1 MSSTKHTTL
10 VDLQQFNSYLSV
22 FENSPIGI
30 CLASTDAVI
39 VKANQRFCEMLEY
52 KEEEVVGTAIGSF
65 DHPDDLRKSKAFVKR
80 LLNGSN
86 HWLTTEKRYRKK
98 SGAYLWAKTSATI
111 IQDQVGR
118 PALIVGMIED
128 ISAMK
133 EIQSALKDRE
143 ERLSEAIVNTGVRIT
158 LLDLDGYVLYANQT
172 LPEVPKEEFIG
183 SCAYEWWPEA
193 LRGEIKGAMKIVR
206 DTKKSLNFES
216 QYPTPSGKL
225 HYFFHDLS
233 PRTHGGQVTGYTVIC
248 NDITE
253 RKKLEEDLER
263 SHSLMELG
271 LTAAKMGIW
280 EWDVRE
286 NLLNWDHTAC
296 EIFGYE
302 PDHLSGT
309 VDEFISNLHDDDRER
324 LLEENADAFKSKEAF
339 NGEYRIV
346 RQDKLEVRWV
356 SFKSRYFRNTMNQVV
371 RLTGVIWD
379 STEEKEKE
387 LIKQKAIELERQNK
401 ELQEFSYLA
410 SHDLQEPLRTVSN
423 YVKLLSDKFED
434 VKDPHTPVFLDFISK
449 AVNRM
454 QHQIKDLLE
463 YARLGHEK
471 EPHSVDCNLLIQ
483 QVIENL
489 EELIRTKQATI
500 EIAPLP
506 LISCYP
512 QEITVLFQNLIHN
525 GLKFQAPGTP
535 ATVRIE
541 AKDEKNRW
549 VFSVQDNGIG
559 IEQEHFAKIFTI
571 FQRLHPRNRFEGTG
585 IGLAQCQKIVA
596 LHGGEI
602 WLESKLDKGTTFFFS
617 IPK

>member
-1 MSSTKHTTL
+1 MSFLKQTTFI
-10 VDLQQFNSYLSV
+10 DLQQLNSYLSI

-30 CLASTDAVI
+30 CLASTEAVI
-39 VKANQRFCEMLEY
+39 LKANQRFCEMLEY
-52 KEEEVVGTAIGSF
+52 KEEEVVGTAIGYF

-80 LLNGSN
+80 LLDGNS

-98 SGAYLWAKTSATI
+98 SGSYLWAKTSATV
-111 IQDQVGR
+111 IQDSNGS

-128 ISAMK
+128 VTAMK
-133 EIQSALKDRE
+133 EIQSALKDSE
-143 ERLSEAIVNTGVRIT
+143 ARLSEAIVNTGVRFT

-172 LPEVPKEEFIG
+172 LPEIPKEEFIG

-193 LRGEIKGAMKIVR
+193 LREEIKSAMKAVR
-206 DTKKSLNFES
+206 ETKKSLNFES
-216 QYPTPSGKL
+216 QFPAPSGKL
-225 HYFFHDLS
+225 YYFFHDLS
-233 PRTHGGQVTGYTVIC
+233 PRIHGDQVTGYTVIC

-280 EWDVRE
+280 EWDVRA

-296 EIFGYE
+296 EIFGYG

-309 VDEFISNLHDDDRER
+309 VDEFISNLHDDDREK
-324 LLEENADAFKSKEAF
+324 LLKENADAFKNKEAF

-346 RQDKLEVRWV
+346 QQDSLEIRWV

-387 LIKQKAIELERQNK
+387 LIKQRTIELERQNK

-423 YVKLLSDKFED
+423 YVKLLADKFEG

-454 QHQIKDLLE
+454 QHQIKDLLD

-471 EPHSVDCNLLIQ
+471 EPRPIDCNQLIQ

-489 EELIRTKQATI
+489 EELIRSRQATI
-500 EIAPLP
+500 EITPLP
-506 LISCYP
+506 LVSCYP
-512 QEITVLFQNLIHN
+512 HELTVLFQNLIHN
-525 GLKFQAPGTP
+525 ALKFQGQGKP
-535 ATVRIE
+535 AVVRIE
-541 AKDEKNRW
+541 AKEEKNRW
-549 VFSVQDNGIG
+549 VFSVRDNGIG
-559 IEQEHFAKIFTI
+559 IEQEHFDKIFTI

-602 WLESKLDKGTTFFFS
+602 WLESKLNEGSTFLFS